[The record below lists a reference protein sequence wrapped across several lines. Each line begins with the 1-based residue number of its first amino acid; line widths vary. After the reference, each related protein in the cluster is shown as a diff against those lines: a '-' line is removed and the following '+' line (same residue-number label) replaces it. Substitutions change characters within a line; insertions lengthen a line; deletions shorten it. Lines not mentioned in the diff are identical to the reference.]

1 MTTSGPLRYQYLF
14 SQLVRREFRQ
24 KYQGSVLGVLWY
36 FVNPLVI
43 MALYGI
49 MLGPLLRA
57 VNYPDY
63 PLFILSGLL
72 VWLFFAQSLLGAAV
86 SLVEQS
92 SLVGKVRF
100 PRESVPAAVVA
111 VQLVPML
118 AMLAI
123 LLPLTWI
130 IRGNAAPSLLLL
142 VPLLVCLFALTLG
155 LSLVVAVLHAY
166 YRDVQPV
173 LNAALLPLFFA
184 SGVLFRIETLPG
196 LSSHAWAGPLLRW
209 GNPIAPFVQAM
220 QNVIYDGR
228 APSAAVAAYVLVA
241 GVLSLGVGLVLFRR
255 MEGELAV
262 VL

>member
-1 MTTSGPLRYQYLF
+1 MTVHGPLRYHYLF

-43 MALYGI
+43 MALYGV

-63 PLFILSGLL
+63 PIFILSGLL

-100 PRESVPAAVVA
+100 PRESVPGAVVA
-111 VQLVPML
+111 VQLVPL
-118 AMLAI
+118 FAMLVL
-123 LLPLTWI
+123 LLPITLI
-130 IRGNAAPSLLLL
+130 VRGNAAPSLLLL
-142 VPLLVCLFALTLG
+142 VPLVLCLFALTLG

-184 SGVLFRIETLPG
+184 SGVLFRIQTLPG
-196 LSSHAWAGPLLRW
+196 LSSHPWAGPLLQW
-209 GNPIAPFVQAM
+209 GNPIAPFVTAFQD
-220 QNVIYDGR
+220 VVYDGR
-228 APSAAVAAYVLVA
+228 APSAAVMAYVFA
-241 GVLSLGVGLVLFRR
+241 AAAISLGVGLTVFRR

>member
-1 MTTSGPLRYQYLF
+1 MRTHGPLRYQYLF
-14 SQLVRREFRQ
+14 SQLVRREYRQ

-43 MALYGI
+43 MALYGVV
-49 MLGPLLRA
+49 LGPLLHA

-63 PLFILSGLL
+63 PIFILSGLL
-72 VWLFFAQSLLGAAV
+72 VWLFFSQSLLGSAV

-100 PRESVPAAVVA
+100 PRESVPGAVVA
-111 VQLVPML
+111 VQLVPL
-118 AMLAI
+118 FAMLI
-123 LLPLTWI
+123 VLLPVTLI

-142 VPLLVCLFALTLG
+142 VPLVVLLFAFTLG
-155 LSLVVAVLHAY
+155 LSLMVAVLHAY

-173 LNAALLPLFFA
+173 LNAALLPLFFV
-184 SGVLFRIETLPG
+184 SGVLFRIQTLPG
-196 LSSHAWAGPLLRW
+196 LNSHPWAGPLLQW
-209 GNPIAPFVQAM
+209 GNPIAPFVTAM
-220 QNVIYDGR
+220 QDVIYFGQ
-228 APSAAVAAYVLVA
+228 APSAAVMGYVLAAAVVSLA
-241 GVLSLGVGLVLFRR
+241 LGVTLFRR